1 MKITRILR
9 NIYMNTKRHYR
20 RLLLL
25 LAMLFA
31 TTFGMAQTVIVKDS
45 ITNEPIQFV
54 SVYFGNDTGGYT
66 DEKGMIAIPNE
77 AAQIRLSQGVS
88 ANYLHEK
95 FINER
100 LSIGAGI
107 GYNRHE
113 EYKFS
118 AIPVYLSS
126 HYFFLDKRFSPFV
139 NLRVGGF
146 ALFNMKNVGTNE
158 KYSLSK
164 EKQGFSLFMSPSVGV
179 KMHITPSLGIM
190 ASISDEAYLVKA
202 FDVNKNDYI
211 SRLIHN
217 MGINVGVCFQIKG
230 W

>member
-1 MKITRILR
+1 MNKQTIIT
-9 NIYMNTKRHYR
+9 
-20 RLLLL
+20 
-25 LAMLFA
+25 ALFA
-31 TTFGMAQTVIVKDS
+31 LVAMAGQAQSTF
-45 ITNEPIQFV
+45 
-54 SVYFGNDTGGYT
+54 DTGDGCLNVIDVSY
-66 DEKGMIAIPNE
+66 
-77 AAQIRLSQGVS
+77 AQGIGEYGDGGIS

-107 GYNRHE
+107 GYNHHE
-113 EYKFS
+113 KYKFS
-118 AIPVYLSS
+118 AIPIYFST
-126 HYFFLDKRFSPFV
+126 HYFFLDRKFSPFV

-146 ALFNMKNVGTNE
+146 ALFNAKNVGSNE

-179 KMHITPSLGIM
+179 KVHITPSLGIM

-202 FDVNKNDYI
+202 FDVNKNDYK
-211 SRLIHN
+211 SRLIHS

>member
-1 MKITRILR
+1 
-9 NIYMNTKRHYR
+9 MNKKTIIII
-20 RLLLL
+20 L
-25 LAMLFA
+25 LALVA
-31 TTFGMAQTVIVKDS
+31 ITGQAQTSFDPDEGCLNVIDIS
-45 ITNEPIQFV
+45 YAQGIGE
-54 SVYFGNDTGGYT
+54 YG
-66 DEKGMIAIPNE
+66 DE
-77 AAQIRLSQGVS
+77 GVS

-107 GYNRHE
+107 GYNHHE
-113 EYKFS
+113 KYKFS
-118 AIPVYLSS
+118 AIPIYLST
-126 HYFFLDKRFSPFV
+126 HYFFLDRKFSPFV

-146 ALFNMKNVGTNE
+146 ALFNAKNVGSNE

-179 KMHITPSLGIM
+179 KVHITPSLGIM

-202 FDVNKNDYI
+202 FDVNKNDYK

>member
-1 MKITRILR
+1 MSKKTII
-9 NIYMNTKRHYR
+9 II
-20 RLLLL
+20 L
-25 LAMLFA
+25 LALVA
-31 TTFGMAQTVIVKDS
+31 ITGQAQTSFDPDEGCLNVIDIS
-45 ITNEPIQFV
+45 YAQGIGE
-54 SVYFGNDTGGYT
+54 YG
-66 DEKGMIAIPNE
+66 DE
-77 AAQIRLSQGVS
+77 GVS

-202 FDVNKNDYI
+202 FDVNKNDYK

>member
-1 MKITRILR
+1 MHKQTIITILFVLVAVSGQAQSSFDVEEGCL
-9 NIYMNTKRHYR
+9 NVIDVT
-20 RLLLL
+20 
-25 LAMLFA
+25 LA
-31 TTFGMAQTVIVKDS
+31 
-45 ITNEPIQFV
+45 
-54 SVYFGNDTGGYT
+54 
-66 DEKGMIAIPNE
+66 
-77 AAQIRLSQGVS
+77 QGVGEYGDKCIS

-100 LSIGAGI
+100 FSIGAGI
-107 GYNRHE
+107 GYSHHSN
-113 EYKFS
+113 YNFS
-118 AIPVYLSS
+118 AIPVFLST

-139 NLRVGGF
+139 NLRIGGF
-146 ALFNMKNVGTNE
+146 AMFNKDNVGTNE

-179 KMHITPSLGIM
+179 KVHITPSLGIM

-202 FDVNKNDYI
+202 FDVNKNDYK
-211 SRLIHN
+211 SRLIHS